1 MNIQCIF
8 LLSVLEITDL
18 ILIFKLLS
26 TFLIV
31 TNLLQ
36 KQNKKKAIQKQS
48 LMKSHDSFKKAAKNH
63 KICYINRRF
72 GCLVSVD
79 KSTRVCV
86 VR

>member
-1 MNIQCIF
+1 M
-8 LLSVLEITDL
+8 DL
-18 ILIFKLLS
+18 FAFCS
-26 TFLIV
+26 WNYRS
-31 TNLLQ
+31 NLNFQ
-36 KQNKKKAIQKQS
+36 AFEHISDSYKFTSKTKQEKSNTKAES
-48 LMKSHDSFKKAAKNH
+48 LMKSHDAFKKAAKNH

>member
-1 MNIQCIF
+1 MNIQWIF

-36 KQNKKKAIQKQS
+36 KQNKKKAIQKQ
-48 LMKSHDSFKKAAKNH
+48 
-63 KICYINRRF
+63 
-72 GCLVSVD
+72 
-79 KSTRVCV
+79 RVL
-86 VR
+86 